1 MRNQTSLYLKKNDAG
16 LAKDSETSLVVR
28 LWHGAANA
36 GGEYPFRP
44 EHPHQRFPSA
54 EALDSSRK
62 KGLQRR
68 EGVSPEGLRFLRKR
82 RTEQCQ
88 FPTV

>member
-44 EHPHQRFPSA
+44 ELPHQRFPSA
-54 EALDSSRK
+54 EHSTAVVK
-62 KGLQRR
+62 KASKGAR
-68 EGVSPEGLRFLRKR
+68 E
-82 RTEQCQ
+82 
-88 FPTV
+88 